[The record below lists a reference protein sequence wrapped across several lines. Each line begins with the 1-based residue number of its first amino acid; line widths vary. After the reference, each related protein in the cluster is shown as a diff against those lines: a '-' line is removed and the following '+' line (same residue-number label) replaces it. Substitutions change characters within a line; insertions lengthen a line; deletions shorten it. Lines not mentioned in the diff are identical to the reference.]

1 MIEVH
6 QANPSEI
13 DTLIELEGDLF
24 VEDAGQHDPFADPT
38 WPAREGRKDL
48 EDLIASPDAI
58 VLTAVRPDDIVGLL
72 VGYAQKSSPTRQPV
86 EYAVLR
92 TMFVTDSARGQGVG
106 SALIDHFVA
115 WARERGCVEAHV
127 DHYAA
132 NTRAASLYQRHG
144 FRPRSVSRALSL
156 RTPDNTRS

>member
-1 MIEVH
+1 MIDVH

-13 DTLIELEGDLF
+13 DRLIELEGNLF

-58 VLTAVRPDDIVGLL
+58 VLTALKSDDIVGLL

-92 TMFVTDSARGQGVG
+92 TMFVAEPARRQGVG
-106 SALIDHFVA
+106 SALTDHFVA
-115 WARERGCVEAHV
+115 WARERGCAEAHV

-132 NTRAASLYQRHG
+132 NTRAAALYERHG
-144 FRPRSVSRALSL
+144 FEPRSVSRALPL
-156 RTPDNTRS
+156 RTTR